1 MAPLLIIGYGNPL
14 RRDDGFGWHA
24 ARRLRESMPDR
35 DVEVL
40 TVQQLTPELMEP
52 VSRAGRVIFIDAR
65 AGGEAGT
72 LLTRPVE
79 PDRFSGTAFTHFAT
93 PAALLGGAAE
103 LYGAHPEAVLITC
116 AGADFGFGDELSAPV
131 QAALDRLAIQAP

>member
-24 ARRLRESMPDR
+24 ARRIRESMAER

-52 VSRAGRVIFIDAR
+52 ISRAARVVFIDAG
-65 AGGEAGT
+65 AQGEPGT

-79 PDRFSGTAFTHFAT
+79 PDKFSGTAFTHFAT
-93 PAALLGGAAE
+93 PAALLGGAAA

-116 AGADFGFGDELSAPV
+116 AGGDFGFGEELSAPV
-131 QAALDRLAIQAP
+131 RAALDRVTI